1 MKVDR
6 RSFLSLL
13 IGGAAGTALSPLPW
27 KLTDDLSIWTQN
39 WPWTPVPQRGES
51 YYETTTCTLCPGGC
65 GIKVRKIDERCVKI
79 EGADDHPVNKGGI
92 CLLGLSGLQLLYG
105 PTRVRTP
112 LKRAGERGAGKWE
125 PISWDQAL
133 TELAD
138 KLRQV
143 RANGAPEKVAWLLDS
158 SQGTVAHL
166 VKRLMTVYGS
176 PNFFTMPSMEDAYK
190 AALKLT
196 QAVDAQVGF
205 DLENADFV
213 LSFGCGLL
221 DGWGSPVRVFKA
233 HSTWHENQ
241 ATVVQIEP
249 RLSNTAA
256 KADHWLA
263 IKPGSEA
270 ELALAMAN
278 VIVARN
284 LHHSEFVNG
293 FCENFEGLKRLLA
306 LHTPEAAATAT
317 GLDPEVIVQWAV
329 KFARASRPVALYG
342 RGQGRTAA
350 GSLKECISIMLLN
363 ALVGAVNRAGGMWTV
378 PQYDYI
384 GWEEPELDDVA
395 RAGLDRPRADGAG
408 SGKYALA
415 SSLVQRL
422 LGGESEPL
430 PEILMVAR
438 CNPLYSLPESTL
450 VKKNFDKIPF
460 VVSFSSFMDE
470 TAASAD
476 LVLPEPVY
484 LERLEDVPVLAGLSL
499 PLIGLCQPV
508 TESQWDTK
516 PLGDVV
522 IALAKKIGDTTAS
535 AFQWDD
541 YETCLKETLADK
553 WEALEEQGFWYDARF
568 RPSAWD
574 AGQGKFR
581 LAGGKIDEVLQ
592 ADEIVPAGDPAKF
605 PLVLVPYDSIRL
617 ANDYIGDP
625 PFMIKAVGD
634 DVLKGKDVCV
644 QINPATAKKFAL
656 SAGSVVKLVTPVG
669 KARVRV
675 HLDEAVM
682 PGILAVPRGLGHTA
696 YDAYLAGKGINV
708 NALIGSL
715 EDPASGFDAA
725 WGIRAKLAK
734 A

>member
-39 WPWTPVPQRGES
+39 WPWTPVPPRGES

-65 GIKVRKIDERCVKI
+65 GIKVRKIDQRCVKI
-79 EGADDHPVNKGGI
+79 EGADEHPVNKGGVCI
-92 CLLGLSGLQLLYG
+92 LGLSGLQLLYG
-105 PTRVRTP
+105 PTRIRTP
-112 LKRAGERGAGKWE
+112 LKRVGKRGEGKWE
-125 PISWDQAL
+125 PVSWDQAL
-133 TELAD
+133 TRLAD
-138 KLRQV
+138 KLKEV
-143 RANGAPEKVAWLLDS
+143 RAQGAPEKAACLLDS
-158 SQGTVAHL
+158 SRGTVGHL
-166 VKRLMTVYGS
+166 FRRLMTVYGS
-176 PNFFTMPSMEDAYK
+176 PNFFTMPSVEDAYR

-196 QAVDAQVGF
+196 QGIEARVGF

-233 HSTWHENQ
+233 NSTWKENH

-278 VIVARN
+278 VIVGRN
-284 LHHSEFVNG
+284 LYRSEFVDG
-293 FCENFEGLKRLLA
+293 FCENFQGLKRILA
-306 LHTPEAAATAT
+306 LHTPEAAAAAT
-317 GLDPEVIVQWAV
+317 GLAPEVVVKWAV
-329 KFARASRPVALYG
+329 EFARASRPVALYG

-350 GSLKECISIMLLN
+350 GSLRQCMAVMLLN

-378 PQYDYI
+378 PDYDYI
-384 GWEEPELDDVA
+384 GWEEPELDEVA
-395 RAGLDRPRADGAG
+395 RAGLERPRADGAG
-408 SGKYALA
+408 SGKYTPA

-422 LGGESEPL
+422 LGSGAGQL
-430 PEILMVAR
+430 PEVLMVAR
-438 CNPLYSLPESTL
+438 CNPLYSLPENGA
-450 VKKNFDKIPF
+450 VKDNFDKIPF

-470 TAASAD
+470 TAANAD
-476 LVLPEPVY
+476 LVLPEHVY
-484 LERLEDVPVLAGLSL
+484 LERLEDVPVTAGLSC
-499 PLIGLCQPV
+499 PVIGLCQPV
-508 TESQWDTK
+508 TEPRWDTRS
-516 PLGDVV
+516 LGDVV
-522 IALAKKIGDTTAS
+522 IALARKIGDSAAA

-541 YETCLKETLADK
+541 YEACLKETLEDK
-553 WEALEEQGFWYDARF
+553 WDTLEERGFWYDAEF
-568 RPSAWD
+568 RPPAWED
-574 AGQGKFR
+574 GEGKFR
-581 LAGGKIDEVLQ
+581 LAGGKLDEVLQ

-605 PLVLVPYDSIRL
+605 PLILVPYDSIRL
-617 ANDYIGDP
+617 AHDYIGDP

-644 QINPATAKKFAL
+644 QINPATARKFAV
-656 SAGSVVKLVTPVG
+656 SEGSIVQLITPVG

-682 PGILAVPRGLGHTA
+682 PGVLYVPRGLGHTA

-734 A
+734 V